1 MDVQKKENCFDNCT
15 EMFFLFLFLFF
26 FLLQPEVQ
34 RSAEQCSAA
43 WRGSVRRGAARRPR
57 PGAAVFGGWSLFAH
71 LRLRPTD
78 RATLAWGPPLKEP
91 LADFPILHLR
101 RFLTLKRFFS
111 DFRWIHDRMARRY
124 RQVWAW
130 NVRCHSLCFV
140 IFLHS
145 IAELPL
151 LKRLPLPN
159 RLQIL
164 KRQPLPKQL
173 QQTIT

>member
-1 MDVQKKENCFDNCT
+1 MDYFWSKSSWVSLWVSLKDFIGCFLYDQLFIDVQKKENCFDSST

-57 PGAAVFGGWSLFAH
+57 PSAAVFGGRRLLAH
-71 LRLRPTD
+71 VRLRPTD

-101 RFLTLKRFFS
+101 RFLTLERCFS
-111 DFRWIHDRMARRY
+111 VFRWIHDRMARRY

-130 NVRCHSLCFV
+130 NVGCHS
-140 IFLHS
+140 
-145 IAELPL
+145 
-151 LKRLPLPN
+151 
-159 RLQIL
+159 
-164 KRQPLPKQL
+164 
-173 QQTIT
+173 